1 MWIVPDRVFYA
12 GLLGNPSSRT
22 LGAHA
27 IYVGLDAPVEISV
40 QEAAWTQ
47 SAWAVV
53 GPYVPHRVRCEA
65 RQVGIILVEPESIMV
80 DALPRWLL
88 DEDPAPK
95 SAWVDHLCT
104 LRSQLSSSS
113 GSVPPP
119 AGFDPVIFGEALA
132 RRALDPRIQRVVDA
146 VKQDP
151 CNSTTG
157 EAYATQVQL
166 SLSRFVH
173 LFKSEVGVPFRRF
186 RSWRRARHLLLHATS
201 DASLLAIA
209 MATGYPDSTHFS
221 HSIRQSFG
229 LTPRDILAGSRRLLI
244 RQPA

>member
-1 MWIVPDRVFYA
+1 
-12 GLLGNPSSRT
+12 
-22 LGAHA
+22 
-27 IYVGLDAPVEISV
+27 
-40 QEAAWTQ
+40 
-47 SAWAVV
+47 
-53 GPYVPHRVRCEA
+53 VRCEA

-95 SAWVDHLCT
+95 SAWVDDLCT